1 MFQGASQEKT
11 WMVSFL
17 FEIYFFE
24 FQFPNTS
31 WLVPQGEGERTEID
45 SKNVNLAL
53 DDQVAQG
60 NIRLFGTSW
69 SSQVLI
75 FDPQDSEK
83 VDSSDDDEGSQ
94 FRG

>member
-1 MFQGASQEKT
+1 MASSPRRRWTIGNGLQEVSAALKNQG
-11 WMVSFL
+11 
-17 FEIYFFE
+17 
-24 FQFPNTS
+24 
-31 WLVPQGEGERTEID
+31 
-45 SKNVNLAL
+45 
-53 DDQVAQG
+53 AQG
-60 NIRLFGTSW
+60 NICIFGTSW